1 MVIRS
6 SFPGSLLVYCWF
18 ISDSLPIQYRFITC
32 LLPVHCLFTSGSL
45 PVHFRFIACSLPVY
59 YRFTAGQLPD
69 GSPA

>member
-6 SFPGSLLVYCWF
+6 SFPGSLLVYF
-18 ISDSLPIQYRFITC
+18 RFITISFS
-32 LLPVHCLFTSGSL
+32 VHYLFTSGSL
-45 PVHFRFIACSLPVY
+45 PVYFRFIACSLPVY